1 MRIVTPMKSVS
12 RTAEEYGIS
21 PLAALKQTA
30 PSVFTLES
38 SPVVSEKYRHVTTSD
53 IVQHLMLQGWQLDKA
68 GESRITRTKREA
80 GLAPYVAHA
89 VTLRHPDFQIGRLL
103 KKGEIVPNI
112 MIGGSHNR
120 TTAFWLNGGLYRC
133 VCDNQAVVGMNTFAA
148 RFKHQGIFSV
158 LMDKIYKSVELIVSR
173 ANTLNDTIERWS
185 SIQLST
191 EQRHELYRRVIM
203 LRPES
208 TGRTLA
214 LNNLDVFDE
223 RRRPED
229 GNNDLFTTFQVM
241 QEHTMRGHR
250 GFVTMPNGG
259 GANRS
264 IARGIGGV
272 NAFVDVNRSMWN
284 LTEAYANELT
294 NA

>member
-1 MRIVTPMKSVS
+1 MRSVVPMQSVTRVA
-12 RTAEEYGIS
+12 AENMVS
-21 PLAALKQTA
+21 PLAALKRVA

-38 SPVVSEKYRHVTTSD
+38 SPVVSENYRHVTTSD
-53 IVQHLMLQGWQLDKA
+53 VIQHLMLQGWQLDKA
-68 GESRITRTKREA
+68 GESRITRAKREA

-103 KKGEIVPNI
+103 RRGEIVPNI

-120 TTAFWLNGGLYRC
+120 TTSFWLNGGLYRC

-148 RFKHQGIFSV
+148 RFKHQGIFAK
-158 LMDKIYKSVELIVSR
+158 LMDNIYQAVEQIVSK
-173 ANTLNDTIERWS
+173 ANTLTETVDRWS
-185 SIQLST
+185 SLLLST

-208 TGRTLA
+208 EGRTLA

-229 GNNDLFTTFQVM
+229 GGNDLFTTFQVM

-259 GANRS
+259 GANRTIS
-264 IARGIGGV
+264 RGIGGV
-272 NAFVDVNRSMWN
+272 GAFIDVNRSMWE
-284 LTEAYANELT
+284 LTEAYANEIS

>member
-1 MRIVTPMKSVS
+1 MRNVVPMKSVAIE
-12 RTAEEYGIS
+12 AEQSQVS
-21 PLAALKQTA
+21 PLGALKNIA
-30 PSVFTLES
+30 PSVFSLSS
-38 SPVVSEKYRHVTTSD
+38 SPIVSENYRHITTSD
-53 IVQHLMLQGWQLDKA
+53 VVQHLMLQGWQLDKA
-68 GESRITRTKREA
+68 GESRITKAKREA

-89 VTLRHPDFQIGRLL
+89 VTLRHPDFQIGQRLKL
-103 KKGEIVPNI
+103 GQIVPNI

-120 TTAFWLNGGLYRC
+120 TTAFWMNGGLWRC
-133 VCDNQAVVGMNTFAA
+133 VCDNQAVVGLNTFAA
-148 RFKHQGIFSV
+148 RFYHQGNFTK
-158 LMDKIYKSVELIVSR
+158 LMDNIYRSIDTIVSK
-173 ANTLNDTIERWS
+173 ANVLTDSVDRWS

-203 LRPES
+203 IRPDSE
-208 TGRTLA
+208 GRTLA

-229 GNNDLFTTFQVM
+229 GGNDLFTTFNVM

-264 IARGIGGV
+264 ISRGIGGV
-272 NAFVDVNRSMWN
+272 NAFVDVNRQMWE
-284 LTEAYANELT
+284 LTEAYANELS